1 MNSETTTTT
10 PTPSLEKEGKLK
22 KSFKSGFAVLIGRSN
37 VGKSTL
43 LNSLVGTKVAIT
55 TPKPQ
60 TTRVPLQGVVHDPRG
75 QIVFVDTP
83 GVMQKAKDELT
94 KKLLASV
101 KESLR
106 DIDVLLYVV
115 DPTREIGNEEKQTLK
130 MIEDIEKPKLLI
142 INKVDE
148 KSAQRNIDFYRDLL
162 DDHFDA
168 MIELSALNG
177 TNLDILKDWIFEHLP
192 DGEPYY
198 EQNQIS
204 NLGQKERI
212 AELIREK
219 LFLRLREE
227 VPYSVHVVVNEIE
240 RRPNGT
246 LYIGADVLTTD
257 ERYKRMII
265 GKGAR
270 GIKEISQSTRKELET
285 VTGEKIFLELNVE
298 VDSHWVERFE

>member
-1 MNSETTTTT
+1 MTE
-10 PTPSLEKEGKLK
+10 

-60 TTRVPLQGVVHDPRG
+60 TTRVPLQGVVNDERG

-94 KKLLASV
+94 KKLLNSV
-101 KESLR
+101 RDSLK
-106 DIDVLLYVV
+106 DIDVLIYVA

-130 MIEDIEKPKLLI
+130 LIEGVDKPKLLV

-148 KSAQRNIDFYRDLL
+148 KASEKYINFYRDLL

-168 MIELSALNG
+168 MIELSALKG
-177 TNLDILKDWIFEHLP
+177 TNLDIFKDWIFENLP
-192 DGEPYY
+192 EGEPYY
-198 EQNQIS
+198 ELDQIS
-204 NLGQKERI
+204 NLGEKERI

-227 VPYSVHVVVNEIE
+227 VPYSVHVVVNDIE
-240 RRPNGT
+240 ERKNGMI
-246 LYIGADVLTTD
+246 YINADIFTTQ

-265 GKGAR
+265 GQGAR
-270 GIKEISQSTRKELET
+270 GVKEISQSTRNELEA
-285 VTGEKIFLELNVE
+285 VSGKKIYLELNVE
-298 VDSHWVERFE
+298 TDPHWIERFE